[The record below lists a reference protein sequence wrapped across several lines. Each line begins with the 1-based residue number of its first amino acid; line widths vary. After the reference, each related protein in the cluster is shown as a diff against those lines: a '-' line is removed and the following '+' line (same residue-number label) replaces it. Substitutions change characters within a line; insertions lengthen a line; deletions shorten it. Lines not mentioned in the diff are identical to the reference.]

1 MSVLDE
7 ARVAPGRIQETVSG
21 RKLTELDS
29 VRGIAAVIVFN
40 LHFLGGVRGDV
51 LAWLRATP
59 FYGAA
64 NGGAA
69 VMLFFV
75 LSGFVLT
82 LAPLR
87 AGRLRRLAGPAI
99 RRYPRLAGPVV
110 VAGLLSVGLAVSGGF
125 PGVGWI
131 GTRTGKLF
139 PLDLFWGSQMNN
151 DAAWPVLREAAYGT
165 FFGGTS
171 DHNPVLWTMKW
182 ELLGSVLAFALA
194 FVLMLPVTRAW
205 RLAGVCLLAGMG
217 AWHSIWLIGFP
228 IGVAGALAHL
238 RHGHRLRMSPL
249 AAGLLFC
256 AAAYVMSWNIEHAAG
271 AWRWAGALSARHRNY
286 AWAFAEC
293 LAGACMLAI
302 ALYCAPARRLLRTRF
317 FSALGHL
324 SFPLYLTHFFAL
336 LSLGTWTCLAVF
348 PNGVRLIWLPAFYV
362 AMLAG
367 ACAMAYPITVF
378 DRRWIKL
385 LFRLSQEGK
394 QAVLF

>member
-1 MSVLDE
+1 MPSLAE
-7 ARVAPGRIQETVSG
+7 TCLAAGRSHDNAASG
-21 RKLTELDS
+21 RKLTELDA
-29 VRGIAAVIVFN
+29 VRGIAAVVVFN

-51 LAWLRATP
+51 LARLSATP
-59 FYGAA
+59 LYAAA

-69 VMLFFV
+69 VLLFFV

-110 VAGLLSVGLAVSGGF
+110 LTALLSVGLARYGGF

-151 DAAWPVLREAAYGT
+151 GAIWPVLREAAFGT
-165 FFGGTS
+165 FFTGTS

-194 FVLMLPVTRAW
+194 LVLLLPLPRAV
-205 RLAGVCLLAGMG
+205 RMAGAGLLAGAA
-217 AWHSIWLIGFP
+217 AWHSIWLIAFP

-238 RHGHRLRMSPL
+238 RHGHAMRIPPL
-249 AAGLLFC
+249 AAAVLFC

-271 AWRWAGALSARHRNY
+271 AWRWADSISGPAPELFMGVRAMRVRRLHAGHRAVLPARATR
-286 AWAFAEC
+286 AADAPVQC
-293 LAGACMLAI
+293 AGAPILPPIPHAFLRAAVGGHMDVPGRFPKRRRARLA
-302 ALYCAPARRLLRTRF
+302 AGLLRRPAGRILRPGLPDRRLRP
-317 FSALGHL
+317 AL
-324 SFPLYLTHFFAL
+324 
-336 LSLGTWTCLAVF
+336 
-348 PNGVRLIWLPAFYV
+348 
-362 AMLAG
+362 
-367 ACAMAYPITVF
+367 
-378 DRRWIKL
+378 D
-385 LFRLSQEGK
+385 
-394 QAVLF
+394 QAPVQV

>member
-1 MSVLDE
+1 MPSLAE
-7 ARVAPGRIQETVSG
+7 TCLAAGRSHDNAASG
-21 RKLTELDS
+21 RKLTELDA
-29 VRGIAAVIVFN
+29 VRGIAAVVVFN

-51 LAWLRATP
+51 LARLSATP
-59 FYGAA
+59 LYAAA

-69 VMLFFV
+69 VLLFFV

-110 VAGLLSVGLAVSGGF
+110 LTALLSVGLARYGGF

-151 DAAWPVLREAAYGT
+151 GAIWPVLREAAFGT
-165 FFGGTS
+165 FFTGTS

-194 FVLMLPVTRAW
+194 LVLLLPLPRAV
-205 RLAGVCLLAGMG
+205 RMAGAGLLAGAA
-217 AWHSIWLIGFP
+217 AWHSIWLIAFP

-238 RHGHRLRMSPL
+238 RHGHAMRIPPL
-249 AAGLLFC
+249 AAAVLFC

-271 AWRWAGALSARHRNY
+271 AWRWADSIPDRHRNY
-286 AWAFAEC
+286 LWAFAQC
-293 LAGACMLAI
+293 VSGACMLAI
-302 ALYCAPARRLLRTRF
+302 ALYCPLARRVLRTRL

-324 SFPLYLTHFFAL
+324 SFPLYLTHFFVL
-336 LSLGTWTCLAVF
+336 LSVGTWTCLAAF
-348 PNGVRLIWLPAFYV
+348 PNGVGLAWLPAFYV
-362 AMLAG
+362 ALLA
-367 ACAMAYPITVF
+367 ASCALAYPIAAF
-378 DRRWIKL
+378 DRRWIRL
-385 LFRLSQEGK
+385 LFRFSPG
-394 QAVLF
+394 